1 MKIFKLAGLSIIKK
15 SFKVL
20 ALAAE
25 DTTFIKKSFFVIDA
39 AYYALID
46 NNKVFHI
53 DQLNK
58 REFERAQKYWQKEN
72 PNVQFAEINKDKY
85 NELIELFKENK
96 DEEIPISDVGISTPV
111 KEEPEPSAEEPLA
124 EDTEEVPEEEI
135 IDLEEADITD
145 IKSAITEAAK
155 KQLLLKVTYRDRDG
169 NVTEGRYIE
178 PWEVRDQYL
187 FAGDNYGDPSTSGE
201 TGTKQ
206 FIMAAFTNWD
216 LSEEPYQNPAGY
228 PIKIK

>member
-1 MKIFKLAGLSIIKK
+1 MKSFKLSDLGGIKK
-15 SFKVL
+15 SFRLVL
-20 ALAAE
+20 TE
-25 DTTFIKKSFFVIDA
+25 DTNFIKKSFFVVDA

-46 NNKVFHI
+46 NNNIFHI

-58 REFERAQKYWQKEN
+58 REFERAQKHWQKEN
-72 PNVQFAEINKDKY
+72 PNVKFTEITKDKY
-85 NELIELFKENK
+85 NELTELFKENK
-96 DEEIPISDVGISTPV
+96 DEEIPVSDVGISVPT
-111 KEEPEPSAEEPLA
+111 KEEPKLPIEEEAPS
-124 EDTEEVPEEEI
+124 EDIEEVPEEDI
-135 IDLEEADITD
+135 IEEEEADLSD

-178 PWEVRDQYL
+178 PWEIRDQYL
-187 FAGDNYGDPSTSGE
+187 FAGDNYGDPSISGE

-206 FIMAAFTNWD
+206 FIMATFSDWE

>member
-1 MKIFKLAGLSIIKK
+1 MK
-15 SFKVL
+15 SFKLLKLDGTRKSFRLV
-20 ALAAE
+20 ATE
-25 DTTFIKKSFFVIDA
+25 DTNFIKKSFFVIDA

-46 NNKVFHI
+46 NNNIFHI

-58 REFERAQKYWQKEN
+58 REFERAQKHWQKEN
-72 PNVQFAEINKDKY
+72 PNVKFTEITKDKY
-85 NELIELFKENK
+85 NELTELFKENK
-96 DEEIPISDVGISTPV
+96 DEEIPISDVGISVPV
-111 KEEPEPSAEEPLA
+111 KEEPKQPAEEEAPA
-124 EDTEEVPEEEI
+124 EDIEEVPEEEI
-135 IDLEEADITD
+135 IEEEVDLSD

-178 PWEVRDQYL
+178 PWEIRDQYL
-187 FAGDNYGDPSTSGE
+187 FAGDNYGDPSISGE

-206 FIMAAFTNWD
+206 FIMATFSDWE